1 MSRLLKLLNLGQAKP
16 GRSLR
21 WLLNGA
27 AVLAMLAGWTAPP
40 AWADQD
46 GPLGEERHDAPA
58 PEPLL
63 PDLRT
68 VAPTDLTIEFARG
81 GRRLL
86 RLTNLVWNSGE
97 GALLLAGA
105 LNPSTQQTIV
115 IQRLTLPDSE
125 AVHEYVV
132 GEFVYHP
139 THGHFHL
146 EDFALYQIW
155 SLTPEDELHELAA
168 SGEKLSYCLMETN
181 IIDRNNPS
189 FQRQR
194 QHTDCGQETQGI
206 LPGWGDRYNAE
217 LDGQT
222 IDITHLANGRY
233 ALISTANPTGTLL
246 ESDYTNN
253 SGVVIVELRNTRVTV
268 IGEPGTA
275 LDHCRATGR
284 C

>member
-1 MSRLLKLLNLGQAKP
+1 MRRLHKRLKHRRARP
-16 GRSLR
+16 GHLFH
-21 WLLNGA
+21 WLQRGLALAALVAGWGA
-27 AVLAMLAGWTAPP
+27 APV
-40 AWADQD
+40 WADED
-46 GPLGEERHDAPA
+46 GPLGEERHNAPA
-58 PEPLL
+58 PTPLL

-68 VAPTDLTIEFARG
+68 VPPTDLTIEF
-81 GRRLL
+81 GRDGQRLL
-86 RLTNLVWNSGE
+86 RLANLVWNGGE
-97 GALLLAGA
+97 GALDLAGT

-115 IQRLTLPDSE
+115 IQRLTLPESE
-125 AVHEYVV
+125 QVYEYVV

-139 THGHFHL
+139 THAHFHL
-146 EDFALYQIW
+146 EDFALYQLW
-155 SLTPEDELHELAA
+155 SLTPEGELHLLAA

-181 IIDRNNPS
+181 VIDRNNPS

-233 ALISTANPTGTLL
+233 ALISTANPTGVLR

-253 SGVVIVELRNTRVTV
+253 SGVVVIELGNSRVTV
-268 IGEPGTA
+268 IGKPGPV
-275 LDHCRATGR
+275 LEHCRATGR